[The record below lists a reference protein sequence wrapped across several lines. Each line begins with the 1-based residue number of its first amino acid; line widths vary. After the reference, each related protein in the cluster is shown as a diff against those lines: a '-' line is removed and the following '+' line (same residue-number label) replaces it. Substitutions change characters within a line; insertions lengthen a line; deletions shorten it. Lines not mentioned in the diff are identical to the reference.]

1 MRFLLDTHVL
11 LWWLE
16 DNPRLGQ
23 RARAIIA
30 DSANDILVSHVSIWE
45 TAIKQRIGKLH
56 IGPSEIFPHLPEFGF
71 AQLPLLESHLM
82 ALASIGRFHGD
93 PFDHLLLAQAQVER
107 AAIISADRILQSY
120 GIPCIP
126 A

>member
-16 DNPRLGQ
+16 DNPRLNQ

-30 DSANDILVSHVSIWE
+30 DGANNILVSHISIWE
-45 TAIKQRIGKLH
+45 TAIKQRIGKLQ
-56 IGPSEIFPHLPEFGF
+56 IGPSDIFPRLPEFGF
-71 AQLPLLESHLM
+71 AELPLTESHLM
-82 ALASIGRFHGD
+82 ALAGIGRFHGD

-120 GIPCIP
+120 RIPCIP